1 MSKNKKMLSLT
12 LYLFVVILL
21 IIGLLLTH
29 IHHVMN
35 QSSTVS
41 TEQIESSNKLIFFKD
56 DCRDCQKE
64 LPKIIIKN
72 LFNTKTL
79 YINLNNEKNKKYIND
94 YHLKEVPTIV
104 KEGENEKNN

>member
-1 MSKNKKMLSLT
+1 MSKNKKMISLT
-12 LYLFVVILL
+12 LYLFVVFLL
-21 IIGLLLTH
+21 IVGLLLTH

-35 QSSTVS
+35 QTTTVS
-41 TEQIESSNKLIFFKD
+41 TEQIESSNQLIFFKD

-64 LPKIIIKN
+64 LPKLIIKN

-79 YINLNNEKNKKYIND
+79 YINLNNEENKKYIND

-104 KEGENEKNN
+104 EGGKKWKK